1 MPIAER
7 KSYGNSLA
15 NMGFTHHN
23 IIRIRRTN
31 RDVSVRDRARN
42 NPNLIYKANTSADT
56 YSVVNDIKSEK
67 LFSSQLD
74 WYMQNLVK
82 RSNIDFVWACIE
94 PDIDKFTGAVDRSSN
109 HVHFAYSGKH
119 LSKNSLAS
127 YMRINRK
134 YLRDTR
140 SLTDSMS
147 YFTKHIGKSLS
158 YHNLYT

>member
-1 MPIAER
+1 MLRAFLCLKQLKSMLIKDR
-7 KSYGNSLA
+7 ISYGRSLA

-23 IIRIRRTN
+23 IIRYRRY
-31 RDVSVRDRARN
+31 DRYRAEDS
-42 NPNLIYKANTSADT
+42 I
-56 YSVVNDIKSEK
+56 VNDISSDK
-67 LFSSQLD
+67 LNFKQVD

-82 RSNIDFVWACIE
+82 RGNVGFVWACIE
-94 PDIDKFTGAVDRSSN
+94 PDIDKFTGAIDPSSN
-109 HVHFAYSGKH
+109 HIHFAYRGKH
-119 LSKNSLAS
+119 LSKNTLAS

-140 SLTDSMS
+140 SLTDSMG

>member
-1 MPIAER
+1 MLIAER

-23 IIRIRRTN
+23 IIRFRRYDSN
-31 RDVSVRDRARN
+31 ISNVNKLVKDEYS
-42 NPNLIYKANTSADT
+42 IY
-56 YSVVNDIKSEK
+56 NDLSNDK
-67 LFSSQLD
+67 LNFKQVD

-82 RSNIDFVWACIE
+82 RSTIDFAWACIE
-94 PDIDKFTGAVDRSSN
+94 PDIDKFTGAVDKSSN
-109 HVHFAYSGKH
+109 HVHFAFSGKR

-140 SLTDSMS
+140 SLTDSMG
-147 YFTKHIGKSLS
+147 YFTKHVGKSLS

>member
-1 MPIAER
+1 
-7 KSYGNSLA
+7 
-15 NMGFTHHN
+15 MGFTHHN
-23 IIRIRRTN
+23 IVRYRRY
-31 RDVSVRDRARN
+31 DKYRAEDS
-42 NPNLIYKANTSADT
+42 I
-56 YSVVNDIKSEK
+56 VNDLSTDK
-67 LFSSQLD
+67 LFIGQVD

-94 PDIDKFTGAVDRSSN
+94 PDIDKFTSDIDRTSN
-109 HVHFAYSGKH
+109 HVHFAYSGKY

-134 YLRDTR
+134 FLRETR

>member
-1 MPIAER
+1 MMPIAER
-7 KSYGNSLA
+7 ISYGNSLA

-23 IIRIRRTN
+23 IIRFRRY
-31 RDVSVRDRARN
+31 DKYRAEDS
-42 NPNLIYKANTSADT
+42 I
-56 YSVVNDIKSEK
+56 VNDISSDK
-67 LFSSQLD
+67 LNFKQVD
-74 WYMQNLVK
+74 WYLNNLVK
-82 RSNIDFVWACIE
+82 RSAIDFAWACIE
-94 PDIDKFTGAVDRSSN
+94 PDIDKFTRAVDRSSN

>member
-1 MPIAER
+1 MMPIAEI

-23 IIRIRRTN
+23 IIRFRRY
-31 RDVSVRDRARN
+31 DPYIAKGS
-42 NPNLIYKANTSADT
+42 I
-56 YSVVNDIKSEK
+56 VNDISSDK
-67 LFSSQLD
+67 LNFKQVD
-74 WYMQNLVK
+74 WYLNNLVK
-82 RSNIDFVWACIE
+82 RSNIDFAWACIE
-94 PDIDKFTGAVDRSSN
+94 PDIDKFTGAIDKSSN